1 MTFENFYQTITNNEI
16 TISSAVFKLI
26 LSLIAGGLVGLNR
39 EQHKQPA
46 GFRTH
51 ILICVGATLLMM
63 LSIYIPQVYFDF
75 KNGDPSR
82 IAAQVVSGIGFL
94 GAGAIIRMG
103 SNVRGLTT
111 AASIWLMSA
120 IGLAIGAGLYVIAFV
135 TVIIALF
142 TLILLERWEKR
153 YFPQVIMKNLVVKFE
168 RHYIHSEEIKSILKK
183 RKIQYQIIDI
193 NADTGDDIS
202 SDMKFLIRI
211 PENTDIGDLMRT
223 LYQVKYVNN
232 VKIT

>member
-16 TISSAVFKLI
+16 TVPSAVFKLI

-75 KNGDPSR
+75 KNGDPGR

-103 SNVRGLTT
+103 SNIRGLTT

-135 TVIIALF
+135 TVMIALF
-142 TLILLERWEKR
+142 TLIMLERWEKR

-168 RHYIHSEEIKSILKK
+168 RHYIHSEEIKSILTK
-183 RKIQYQIIDI
+183 RKIHYQITDI

-202 SDMKFLIRI
+202 SEIKFLIRI
-211 PENTDIGDLMRT
+211 PENTDIGDFMRT

>member
-1 MTFENFYQTITNNEI
+1 MTFENFYQTITSNEI
-16 TISSAVFKLI
+16 TVSSAVFKLI

-111 AASIWLMSA
+111 AASIWLISA

-142 TLILLERWEKR
+142 TLIMLERWEKS
-153 YFPQVIMKNLVVKFE
+153 YFPHVIMKNLVVKFE
-168 RHYIHSEEIKSILKK
+168 RHYIHSEEIKSILIK
-183 RKIQYQIIDI
+183 RKIHYQITDI
-193 NADTGDDIS
+193 NADTGNDIS
-202 SDMKFLIRI
+202 SEIKFLIRI
-211 PENTDIGDLMRT
+211 PENTDIGDFMRT

-232 VKIT
+232 VQIT

>member
-211 PENTDIGDLMRT
+211 PENTDIGDFMRT